1 MTDKLS
7 LYNGALRAI
16 GERELASLTENR
28 EPRRRLDAVW
38 AEGAVDFCLGIG
50 QWKFAKRTQQLAPST
65 TVAPD
70 FGYRLAYAIPDDHIR
85 TCALCDDEYLQ
96 HPLLAY
102 QMEQNYIYAD
112 VEPIYLSFVSDD
124 ASYGGDYSLWPEDFI
139 RVVKLYLAQ
148 EIVWPITQNVEK
160 KTAIEKDLKRAISD
174 AKSSDA
180 MEGPTVFPPMGSF
193 AKARIGR
200 GRARSDRGSRGRLTG

>member
-16 GERELASLTENR
+16 GERPLASLAENR
-28 EPRRRLDAVW
+28 EPRRRLDEVW
-38 AEGAVDFCLGIG
+38 AEGAVNFCLALG
-50 QWKFAKRTQQLAPST
+50 QWKFARRTQQLAPST
-65 TVAPD
+65 TVLPP
-70 FGYRLAYAIPDDHIR
+70 FGYRNAYEIPADHIR
-85 TCALCDDEYLQ
+85 TCALCDDEHLQ
-96 HPLLAY
+96 HPLLTY
-102 QMEQNYIYAD
+102 QMEQNYIYTD
-112 VEPIYLSFVSDD
+112 VEPIYLSFVSND
-124 ASYGGDYSLWPEDFI
+124 AAFGGDFSLWPEDFI
-139 RVVKLYLAQ
+139 RVVRLYLAS
-148 EIVWPITQNVEK
+148 EIVWPVTQNAEK
-160 KTAIEKDLKRAISD
+160 KKSIDADFKAAKLD